1 MRKHLEL
8 QLNLVT
14 FAAMNKKDKLIKRF
28 KTQPRDFTFD
38 EHHAQAPSEQYYK
51 GLHDARH
58 IELSINQ

>member
-1 MRKHLEL
+1 
-8 QLNLVT
+8 
-14 FAAMNKKDKLIKRF
+14 MNKKDKLIKRF